1 MKYYKTDLLRNHIAK
16 YFAINY
22 AKLTNDEKGTI
33 ERIEQHII
41 ATYEADGTQGKKL
54 FNELLDV
61 LEEMNDLAGKTS
73 AYNQTIDWLINL
85 WNEIYCINT
94 SKEVED

>member
-1 MKYYKTDLLRNHIAK
+1 MKYDKTDLLRNHIAK
-16 YFAINY
+16 EFALCY
-22 AKLTNDEKGTI
+22 AKLTSDEKGTI

-41 ATYEADGTQGKKL
+41 ATYEADGTQSKKL

-73 AYNQTIDWLINL
+73 AYNQTVDWLINL